1 MPGRTPGKMS
11 IFGKMK
17 AGLSGI
23 AGLDQPATRAVDK
36 SRRHSAIQ
44 PAGRHNGTWRVW
56 LEAGAHAIR

>member
-1 MPGRTPGKMS
+1 MS

-56 LEAGAHAIR
+56 LEAGASAIR